1 MIGNKLRS
9 TLIVFAAF
17 MLIAV
22 LDGIMC
28 VIGVYV
34 SYWMQEW
41 NATRFQLDWIG
52 SIQMGLA
59 FCLGPFTGRFINR
72 FGLISV
78 AIFGG
83 VLCTISF
90 IVCAFTVHISMLYIF
105 HGILSGFGIGLAYMS
120 AVVSITINFEE
131 KRSIAMGV
139 VTCGTGVG
147 CACLS
152 TLMPMVIS
160 RIGWKNS
167 MYILATIAFTT
178 VIYSVLLR
186 SDARR
191 VSIRP
196 SINLPVIM
204 PQLMTLD
211 STLAET
217 PKMPSQIMS
226 STFAFYSTWDVE
238 QAKKQMYL
246 TSFLGNVGSFVY
258 LEGLDNFLRSKSK
271 ANKEPLHLLKNFQ
284 FIILFLASFFFALTF
299 MTPIVY
305 LFDRLRQKGIPDANI
320 SLILSA
326 YGVFGAIARLS
337 MGIISS
343 FSWCKK
349 HICLFFWIIIS
360 SVSNIVS
367 NYMTTAWHF
376 ALFSC
381 MLATA
386 QARSNRY

>member
-1 MIGNKLRS
+1 
-9 TLIVFAAF
+9 
-17 MLIAV
+17 
-22 LDGIMC
+22 
-28 VIGVYV
+28 
-34 SYWMQEW
+34 
-41 NATRFQLDWIG
+41 
-52 SIQMGLA
+52 
-59 FCLGPFTGRFINR
+59 
-72 FGLISV
+72 
-78 AIFGG
+78 
-83 VLCTISF
+83 
-90 IVCAFTVHISMLYIF
+90 
-105 HGILSGFGIGLAYMS
+105 MS
-120 AVVSITINFEE
+120 AVVSITVNFEE
-131 KRSIAMGV
+131 KRPIAMGV

-160 RIGWKNS
+160 RMGWKHS

-186 SDARR
+186 SKARQA
-191 VSIRP
+191 SIRP
-196 SINLPVIM
+196 SLNLPVIM
-204 PQLMTLD
+204 PQMMTLD
-211 STLAET
+211 SNLAEA

-238 QAKKQMYL
+238 QAKKHMYL
-246 TSFLGNVGSFVY
+246 TSFLGNIGSFVY
-258 LEGLDNFLRSKSK
+258 LEGLDNFLKSRSK

-284 FIILFLASFFFALTF
+284 FIILFLASFFFAFTF

-305 LFDRLRQKGIPDANI
+305 LFDRLRQNGISDANI

-349 HICLFFWIIIS
+349 HIFLFFWIIIS
-360 SVSNIVS
+360 SVSNIAS
-367 NYMTTAWHF
+367 NYMTTTWDF

-381 MLATA
+381 TLATA
-386 QARSNRY
+386 QGAFIVLQPLVLAEIVLPEDLTDALGLMLLASGAGYLMGTPMMALVFDCWKKYEACYLTCGVILAFTALLTTTIVIAYIRQVLMEKYERRLKMRLANEMSNWIRRESSSSQE